1 MDIHEYYEN
10 RINSIKTVAQN
21 VKRRTEELLEAIYKQ
36 RKDCLQEVDLF
47 STRLAETKDFEE
59 IMNSPE

>member
-10 RINSIKTVAQN
+10 RIYSLKTFAQN
-21 VKRRTEELLEAIYKQ
+21 VQRRTEDLLEAISKQ

>member
-10 RINSIKTVAQN
+10 RIYSLKTFAQN
-21 VKRRTEELLEAIYKQ
+21 VQRRTEDLLEAISKQ
-36 RKDCLQEVDLF
+36 QKDCLQEVDLF